1 MEDKKNEI
9 LIERLILS
17 VRTLNCLKNSNI
29 SSLGQLLAMSEIELI
44 KIPNLGIKSLNEI
57 KDILKTSD
65 LILKSN
71 PHIFKKY
78 DNISEALDWAF
89 EENYK
94 FKKRKEVL
102 IDRIFNGHTLE
113 SCGKKLEVSR
123 ERIRQIESSFFKTIR
138 KKLSELDHAI
148 EVPLLQDSIP
158 PHY

>member
-29 SSLGQLLAMSEIELI
+29 STLGQLSAMSEIELI

-94 FKKRKEVL
+94 L
-102 IDRIFNGHTLE
+102 IL
-113 SCGKKLEVSR
+113 
-123 ERIRQIESSFFKTIR
+123 
-138 KKLSELDHAI
+138 
-148 EVPLLQDSIP
+148 
-158 PHY
+158 